1 MVVVVPATPGGAQM
15 PMWCQ
20 DQFILSTHIISQCTV
35 SFHSSNFS
43 CSNAC
48 YSIFFSVILFL
59 MFGFLSVKCIA
70 CFSC

>member
-1 MVVVVPATPGGAQM
+1 MVGVPAALGGAQM

-20 DQFILSTHIISQCTV
+20 DQFILSTHIISQSTV

-43 CSNAC
+43 LALM
-48 YSIFFSVILFL
+48 SVILFL